1 MNKTININLAGFVFS
16 VDEDAYHRLKGYL
29 ESIKRYLYNVEGQEE
44 IVRDVEARLVEIFQ
58 SSMLNDREVVLIA
71 DVEYAI
77 SVLGQP
83 EDYRMDDD
91 NSYSDFQSTSSFKP
105 KKRIFR
111 NTDDKVIGG
120 VCGGLGAYFGIDP
133 VWLRILFVALFFTP
147 LNGFLI
153 YIVLWIVIP
162 EAKTTADKLQ
172 MKGEEVNLS
181 SIEKSVREEMKKAG
195 KALEDTIGNEKFG
208 ERSASKVRRAAEDAS
223 DFFLSLLK
231 MIFNAI
237 FRILGFLGVTIGI
250 LVLIILFSTL
260 FWGNFSLW
268 GDSFSTWEGA
278 EFLTILF
285 PNSNMHLGM
294 LWGIGLFF
302 IPLTLLA
309 LMAIV
314 RALFNLPKLHPLVY
328 RVSLFL
334 SLIGLILVINGGV
347 NIGRQFKSEGY
358 RETTMQLENQ
368 SKQRF
373 IQALPIPSNQNA
385 EVDLNMNGKDFKWH
399 KEPNA
404 THFNLVEFTIEYTD
418 SEKAYLLIEK
428 QSHGKSKTE
437 ARSNAQNVVYL
448 PVEEDSVLT
457 IPSYYSLVN
466 RDIWRAQ
473 EVKVILKLPVGQSV
487 YLDESL
493 DGTMD
498 DIKNV
503 TNTIDY
509 KMLNHTWIMA
519 QNGLTCIDCPDS
531 KSLDPW
537 EELEDI
543 PEKK

>member
-1 MNKTININLAGFVFS
+1 
-16 VDEDAYHRLKGYL
+16 
-29 ESIKRYLYNVEGQEE
+29 
-44 IVRDVEARLVEIFQ
+44 
-58 SSMLNDREVVLIA
+58 
-71 DVEYAI
+71 
-77 SVLGQP
+77 
-83 EDYRMDDD
+83 
-91 NSYSDFQSTSSFKP
+91 
-105 KKRIFR
+105 
-111 NTDDKVIGG
+111 
-120 VCGGLGAYFGIDP
+120 
-133 VWLRILFVALFFTP
+133 
-147 LNGFLI
+147 
-153 YIVLWIVIP
+153 
-162 EAKTTADKLQ
+162 
-172 MKGEEVNLS
+172 
-181 SIEKSVREEMKKAG
+181 
-195 KALEDTIGNEKFG
+195 
-208 ERSASKVRRAAEDAS
+208 
-223 DFFLSLLK
+223 
-231 MIFNAI
+231 
-237 FRILGFLGVTIGI
+237 
-250 LVLIILFSTL
+250 
-260 FWGNFSLW
+260 
-268 GDSFSTWEGA
+268 
-278 EFLTILF
+278 
-285 PNSNMHLGM
+285 
-294 LWGIGLFF
+294 
-302 IPLTLLA
+302 
-309 LMAIV
+309 
-314 RALFNLPKLHPLVY
+314 
-328 RVSLFL
+328 
-334 SLIGLILVINGGV
+334 
-347 NIGRQFKSEGY
+347 
-358 RETTMQLENQ
+358 
-368 SKQRF
+368 
-373 IQALPIPSNQNA
+373 
-385 EVDLNMNGKDFKWH
+385 MNGKDFKWH

>member
-29 ESIKRYLYNVEGQEE
+29 ESIKRYLSNVEGQEE

-58 SSMLNDREVVLIA
+58 SRMLNDREVVLIA

-91 NSYSDFQSTSSFKP
+91 NSYSDFQSTSSFKH
-105 KKRIFR
+105 KKSIFR

-358 RETTMQLENQ
+358 RETTMQLEN
-368 SKQRF
+368 
-373 IQALPIPSNQNA
+373 
-385 EVDLNMNGKDFKWH
+385 
-399 KEPNA
+399 
-404 THFNLVEFTIEYTD
+404 
-418 SEKAYLLIEK
+418 
-428 QSHGKSKTE
+428 
-437 ARSNAQNVVYL
+437 
-448 PVEEDSVLT
+448 
-457 IPSYYSLVN
+457 
-466 RDIWRAQ
+466 
-473 EVKVILKLPVGQSV
+473 
-487 YLDESL
+487 
-493 DGTMD
+493 
-498 DIKNV
+498 
-503 TNTIDY
+503 
-509 KMLNHTWIMA
+509 
-519 QNGLTCIDCPDS
+519 
-531 KSLDPW
+531 
-537 EELEDI
+537 
-543 PEKK
+543 